1 MFDDELFLETH
12 LHNLFLEHR
21 PAPHLHN
28 LFLERRP
35 ALALF
40 GGSAVPSIDQITQ
53 AVPFNV
59 FEQFDWLLRSEP
71 ESFV

>member
-12 LHNLFLEHR
+12 LHNLFLER
-21 PAPHLHN
+21 Q
-28 LFLERRP
+28 P

>member
-1 MFDDELFLETH
+1 MTIDFPYLGMVLSVLFLEQQ
-12 LHNLFLEHR
+12 
-21 PAPHLHN
+21 
-28 LFLERRP
+28 P

>member
-1 MFDDELFLETH
+1 MTIDFPYLGMALSVLFLEQQ
-12 LHNLFLEHR
+12 

-35 ALALF
+35 ALSLF